1 MTATL
6 AQIWRHP
13 IKSHGAEA
21 LDEVTLREGECLP
34 WDRTWAIA
42 HEAAKADGSTWSHCA
57 NFSRGAKAPALMA
70 VSAAFDPK
78 AETITLSH
86 PDQPPLTVRP
96 DDDPEALV
104 AWSRPLI
111 PEGRAT
117 SARVVRVAG
126 RGMTDTPF
134 PSISVLSL
142 TSLKILSQK
151 LGQTLDPRRFRGNFW
166 IEGLDPWEEFEWIGR
181 TLRIGEAE
189 MKVAERITRCLA
201 TAANPET
208 GHRDADTLG
217 ALEEGWDH
225 RDFGVYA
232 EVTQGGTV
240 HVGDPVTVS

>member
-1 MTATL
+1 MTARL

-21 LDEVTLREGECLP
+21 LEEVTLSAGECLP

-42 HEAAKADGSTWSHCA
+42 HEAAKADGSEWVPCA
-57 NFSRGAKAPALMA
+57 NFSRGAKAPSLMA
-70 VSAAFDPK
+70 VSAQLDTVR
-78 AETITLSH
+78 EEITLSH
-86 PDQPPLTVRP
+86 PDQPTLTVKP
-96 DDDPEALV
+96 DEDPDALI

-111 PEGRAT
+111 PADRAS
-117 SARVVRVAG
+117 SARVVRVPG

-166 IEGLDPWEEFEWIGR
+166 IEGLAPWEEFEWIGK
-181 TLRIGEAE
+181 TLHIGET
-189 MKVAERITRCLA
+189 KLNVAERITRCLA
-201 TAANPET
+201 TSANPET

-225 RDFGVYA
+225 RDFGIYA
-232 EVTQGGTV
+232 EVVTGGTV
-240 HVGDPVTVS
+240 RLGDPVRVT